1 MYFFQSILFI
11 LLVIMA
17 SFMVYQFISSNK
29 NMNRKTAIL
38 LYLAFIQAMFII
50 FGNNLMFIIFLDFS
64 CFLGYLLKRRKEA
77 FLLSIINIVYCSMM
91 LTIPWYYYLIYVGY
105 LGIDCILTNH
115 RKDSIHY
122 FLVSKAFFTS
132 FIYFI
137 YFEHSAL
144 AIGYLAFIFLY
155 FYSLLEI
162 TYRFLRD
169 YETRKNEDTLISQI
183 AHEVKNPIAVCK
195 GYLDML
201 DTNKKDKIN
210 KYIPIIRSEMG
221 RALTIMDDFLN
232 LKRLS
237 VRKDIMDLMLL
248 LEDVGAT
255 MDSILSN
262 KNVVLNLPKIEEEV
276 LIDGDYDRL
285 KQVFVNLIKNAY
297 EANAKEI
304 ILNVFLKKDT
314 VEITVKDNGDG
325 MSEKELK
332 KIGQLFYT
340 TKAKGSGIGIN
351 MSKEIIKLHQGM
363 IRYDSVLGKGTTAK
377 VIIPNY
383 LAF

>member
-1 MYFFQSILFI
+1 
-11 LLVIMA
+11 
-17 SFMVYQFISSNK
+17 
-29 NMNRKTAIL
+29 
-38 LYLAFIQAMFII
+38 
-50 FGNNLMFIIFLDFS
+50 
-64 CFLGYLLKRRKEA
+64 
-77 FLLSIINIVYCSMM
+77 
-91 LTIPWYYYLIYVGY
+91 
-105 LGIDCILTNH
+105 
-115 RKDSIHY
+115 
-122 FLVSKAFFTS
+122 
-132 FIYFI
+132 
-137 YFEHSAL
+137 
-144 AIGYLAFIFLY
+144 
-155 FYSLLEI
+155 
-162 TYRFLRD
+162 
-169 YETRKNEDTLISQI
+169 
-183 AHEVKNPIAVCK
+183 
-195 GYLDML
+195 
-201 DTNKKDKIN
+201 
-210 KYIPIIRSEMG
+210 
-221 RALTIMDDFLN
+221 
-232 LKRLS
+232 
-237 VRKDIMDLMLL
+237 
-248 LEDVGAT
+248 